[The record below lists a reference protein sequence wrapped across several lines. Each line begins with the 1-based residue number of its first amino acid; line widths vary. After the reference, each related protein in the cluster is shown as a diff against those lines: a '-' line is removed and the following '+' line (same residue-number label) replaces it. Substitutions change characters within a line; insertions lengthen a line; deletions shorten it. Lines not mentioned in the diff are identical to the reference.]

1 MQKTAYAQPR
11 PTKKLSLLNRYL
23 TLWIFAAMVVGVL
36 LGRMFPGVAHLLES
50 YSSGTTNL
58 PLAIG
63 LILMMY
69 PPLAKVRYRELP
81 YIFRDLRLLSVSLL
95 LNWIVGPL
103 LMFGLAVGFLRHY
116 PDYMTGIILI
126 GMARCIAMVIV
137 WNDLADGHREYA
149 AGLVALNS
157 LFQVFFYGVY
167 AWVFLTYL
175 PQWLGLRH
183 TLIHVSMKEIAS
195 SVMIYLG
202 IPFVAGW
209 LSQWGLTRWKGRD
222 WYAQKFLPVIS
233 PVALLALL
241 FTIVVMFSLKGNMM
255 LDIPLDV
262 VRVAIPLIGYFVIMF
277 LLSFAVGRW
286 LGADYPENTA
296 ISFTA
301 TGNNFELAIA
311 VSVAVFGLHSGE
323 AFAAVIGPLIE
334 VPVLILLVQVARML
348 EKKWYRK
355 PTSWSDKPLPVATEE
370 QLEGKPGE

>member
-1 MQKTAYAQPR
+1 MLMQKTAYAQPG
-11 PTKKLSLLNRYL
+11 PTKKLSL
-23 TLWIFAAMVVGVL
+23 
-36 LGRMFPGVAHLLES
+36 H
-50 YSSGTTNL
+50 
-58 PLAIG
+58 
-63 LILMMY
+63 
-69 PPLAKVRYRELP
+69 
-81 YIFRDLRLLSVSLL
+81 
-95 LNWIVGPL
+95 
-103 LMFGLAVGFLRHY
+103 
-116 PDYMTGIILI
+116 
-126 GMARCIAMVIV
+126 
-137 WNDLADGHREYA
+137 
-149 AGLVALNS
+149 
-157 LFQVFFYGVY
+157 
-167 AWVFLTYL
+167 
-175 PQWLGLRH
+175 H

-286 LGADYPENTA
+286 LGADYPKNTA

-355 PTSWSDKPLPVATEE
+355 PTFWSDKPLLVTTEE
-370 QLEGKPGE
+370 QLDGKPGE